1 MRQTNNIGANANK
14 TIYDAIQA
22 IARQGLINPQT
33 NAPYKGGGFVSGYV
47 AKIHDDESDELYGTI
62 DVKEWNALVGD
73 ENDITLEGYHE
84 GVRLNAIQNSNKG
97 VVLIPKM
104 YSDVVIGQDPAGAE
118 YVTMYSHVDVIQLDS
133 HDTITIGVQEREEYK
148 EKDENAPD
156 IDELPMTGVRT
167 MTTYTKDK
175 ILTEVVDEKGKKNV
189 TQTVD
194 AENIDFDIAEGETT
208 FHADKEK
215 VEVVRDSSSTTLTK
229 DESTTKVGNEQVTVK
244 SDGVYLGA
252 TSGTSH
258 AVLGEELGKILTNIL
273 SLIGQIKTT
282 TQLGPQPPINVAQF
296 ISLQA
301 QVNAW
306 TSSVSNFL
314 TKKVNVQKQ

>member
-1 MRQTNNIGANANK
+1 MRQINSVGSNANK

-73 ENDITLEGYHE
+73 ESDITLEGYHE
-84 GVRLNAIQNSNKG
+84 GVRLNAIQDSNKG
-97 VVLIPKM
+97 IVLIPKM

-133 HDTITIGVQEREEYK
+133 HDTITLGVQEREEYK

-156 IDELPMTGVRT
+156 IEELPMTGVRT

-175 ILTEVVDEKGKKNV
+175 ILTEVVDEKGKKHV

-194 AENIDFDIAEGETT
+194 GENVDFDIAEGETT
-208 FHADKEK
+208 FHADQEK
-215 VEVVRDSSSTTLTK
+215 VELKRDSSSATVTK
-229 DESTTKVGNEQVTVK
+229 DEITTKVGGEKVVVK
-244 SDGVYLGA
+244 SDGVYLGSD
-252 TSGTSH
+252 SGTSH
-258 AVLGEELGKILTNIL
+258 AVLGEQLGQILSNIL
-273 SLIGQIKTT
+273 GLIGQIQTT
-282 TQLGPQPPINVAQF
+282 TQLGPQPPINVAAF
-296 ISLQA
+296 ISLKA
-301 QVNAW
+301 QVSAW

-314 TKKVNVQKQ
+314 TQKVNVQK